1 MVFYRG
7 IMGGMRGDRYIK
19 NAITVRGPWIPR
31 LELISWMVLGLA
43 IDPLEILTL
52 NHLLGKQIVC

>member
-1 MVFYRG
+1 
-7 IMGGMRGDRYIK
+7 MGGMRGDRYIK

-43 IDPLEILTL
+43 IDPREILTL
-52 NHLLGKQIVC
+52 NDLLGKQIVC